1 MSIPFLIG
9 NFTSEA
15 DKRRK
20 EAYYTDLLNQ
30 QIKNNETVLQGQ
42 DYAEAI
48 LQNEERLSIP
58 FKVPKSQMT
67 QKQKQ
72 AVSLLEGVM
81 PSELASDIIARY
93 FLTEPSLDLLLSNF
107 SDFNSQM
114 PPDFKYT
121 GLLFKTLWD
130 RYMENLRIKLM
141 KGSTSIS
148 SSSLSPVARPFTPR
162 VVPPGAVNPD
172 NLIKRLTQLYQDGRI
187 TDTAYQREQQG
198 ILNAA
203 QTQDRI
209 RLQGYNYALSR
220 LENRQFS

>member
-20 EAYYTDLLNQ
+20 EAYYMDLLDQ
-30 QIKNNETVLQGQ
+30 QIKNNESTLQGQ

-58 FKVPKSQMT
+58 FNLPKTQMT

-81 PSELASDIIARY
+81 PSELASDIIARH
-93 FLTEPSLDLLLSNF
+93 FLTEASLDLLLSNF
-107 SDFNSQM
+107 NDFNSQM
-114 PPDFKYT
+114 PPNFKYT

-130 RYMENLRIKLM
+130 RYMENLRLKLV
-141 KGSTSIS
+141 KGSTSMT

-162 VVPPGAVNPD
+162 PVTPSAVLNPD
-172 NLIKRLTQLYQDGRI
+172 NLIMRLTLLRKEGRL
-187 TDTAYQREQQG
+187 TDEVYQRELQN
-198 ILNAA
+198 ILNASK
-203 QTQDRI
+203 TQDRLK
-209 RLQGYNYALSR
+209 LQAIHFSLSR
-220 LENRQFS
+220 LENR